1 MDRNRQ
7 TGFCLFL
14 RKIVRCTSAYMCT
27 QRLFFGIIGCHVQN
41 TQKTE
46 EKMYRQVRL
55 LQGKVRKI
63 EKMMEKGKHKKAQNL
78 HNL

>member
-1 MDRNRQ
+1 
-7 TGFCLFL
+7 
-14 RKIVRCTSAYMCT
+14 
-27 QRLFFGIIGCHVQN
+27 
-41 TQKTE
+41 
-46 EKMYRQVRL
+46 MYRQVRL